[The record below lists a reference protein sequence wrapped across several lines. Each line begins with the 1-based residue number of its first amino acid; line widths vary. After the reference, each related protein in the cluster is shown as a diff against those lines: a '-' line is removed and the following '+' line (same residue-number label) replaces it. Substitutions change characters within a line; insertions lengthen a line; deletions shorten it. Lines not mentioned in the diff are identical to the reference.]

1 MQARFGTDGIRG
13 RYPEELNNRIAFKLG
28 QSLPTAIGTNRL
40 VIGMDTR
47 ESSSELLFNVISGA
61 RSAGVDV
68 MNAGIVSTPLISL
81 YSKEKEITGVMIT
94 ASHNPY
100 HDNGIKVFVNGEK
113 LQKHQE
119 QAIEDYI
126 DNNHKFTIVGVGELY
141 SGEDVLDTYLD
152 LIDELDLYETELSVG
167 IDSAH
172 GANYLISLGV
182 FREITDTLHQIGNEP
197 DGKNINDGVGSTH
210 IEAIQALVKEKKL
223 DIGFSFDGDGDRVL
237 VVDNEGTLYDGDQLI
252 YIMAVYLKQQGL
264 LNNNTVVLTK
274 MSNLGIIKA
283 LERQGISVEIVDVGD
298 KYVLQALKANDYTLG
313 GENSGHIILRQ
324 YLDTGDGV
332 LNALFLLKILTDQ
345 QTTLKELTKDI
356 AFWPQKMV
364 NVTVEDKTILDDDRV
379 QAVINDVKDTVK
391 DNGKVLVRASGT
403 EPVIRVT
410 LSMKTTEDVDTYM
423 DKIVSVIRTIKEE
436 KS

>member
-1 MQARFGTDGIRG
+1 MQAKFGTDGIRG
-13 RYPEELNNRIAFKLG
+13 RYPTELNNRIAFKLG

-81 YSKEKEITGVMIT
+81 YSKKKEITGVMIT

-100 HDNGIKVFVNGEK
+100 HDNGIKVFINGEK
-113 LQKHQE
+113 LKKHQE
-119 QAIEDYI
+119 KAIEDYI
-126 DNNHKFTIVGVGELY
+126 ESNHKFTIVGVGELY
-141 SGEDVLDTYLD
+141 SGEKVLDTYLD
-152 LIDELDLYETELSVG
+152 LIDTLDLYETPLSVG

-182 FREITDTLHQIGNEP
+182 FREITQTLHQIGNEP
-197 DGKNINDGVGSTH
+197 NGTNINDGVGSTH
-210 IEAIQALVKEKKL
+210 IEAIQELVTSKNL

-237 VVDNEGTLYDGDQLI
+237 VVDKEGTLYDGDQLI
-252 YIMAVYLKQQGL
+252 YIMACYLKQQGL

-283 LERQGISVEIVDVGD
+283 LERQGIDVEIVDVGD
-298 KYVLQALKANDYTLG
+298 KYVLEALKKHDYILG
-313 GENSGHIILRQ
+313 GENSGHIILKR

-332 LNALFLLKILTDQ
+332 LNALFILKILTDQ

-356 AFWPQKMV
+356 TFWPQKMV
-364 NVTVEDKTILDDDRV
+364 NVIVDDKSIMDDNRI
-379 QAVINDVKDTVK
+379 QTVINTVKDAVQ
-391 DNGKVLVRASGT
+391 DNGKVLVRPSGT

-410 LSMKTTEDVDTYM
+410 LSMETEALVDQYITQIVDV
-423 DKIVSVIRTIKEE
+423 INEIKEE
-436 KS
+436 SQ